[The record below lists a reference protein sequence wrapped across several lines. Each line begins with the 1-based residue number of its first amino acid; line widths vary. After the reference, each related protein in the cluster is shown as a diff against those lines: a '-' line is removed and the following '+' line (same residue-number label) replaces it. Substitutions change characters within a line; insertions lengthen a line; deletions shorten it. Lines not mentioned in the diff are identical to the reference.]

1 MIDGVEFTQGIST
14 HAPLARCDIPRSM
27 VEARW
32 KVFQLTHLL
41 RGATL
46 TPPTLCLISCDF
58 NSRTSCEVR
67 LVAPI
72 ALVFI
77 PISTH
82 APLARCDRHQ
92 LIVLWHTVFQLT
104 HLLRGATSPRRRRMR
119 RGSNFNSRTSCEV
132 RPGRAAVRKLVQL
145 HFNSR
150 TSCEVRRLA
159 KGLTQNQLAISTHAP
174 LARCDGR
181 THLRVRYL
189 EISTHAPLARCDDEG
204 RAELSADRHFN
215 SRTSCEVRRDAL
227 LYGDWASFIS
237 THAPLARCDNIRPR
251 EVGDKEI
258 STHAPLARCDHR
270 QMVHPEKPV
279 ISTHAPLA
287 RCDGVCE
294 SICGRIE
301 ISTHAPLARCDKSK
315 IERIAE
321 QEDFNSR
328 TSCEVRLVRHR
339 QFAFAQEFQ
348 LTHLLRG
355 ATEIAKYKNEWRI
368 YFNSRT
374 SCEVRHIYCVGVA
387 EY

>member
-41 RGATL
+41 RGATF

-189 EISTHAPLARCDDEG
+189 EISTHAPLARCDG
-204 RAELSADRHFN
+204 N
-215 SRTSCEVRRDAL
+215 C
-227 LYGDWASFIS
+227 
-237 THAPLARCDNIRPR
+237 
-251 EVGDKEI
+251 
-258 STHAPLARCDHR
+258 
-270 QMVHPEKPV
+270 
-279 ISTHAPLA
+279 
-287 RCDGVCE
+287 
-294 SICGRIE
+294 
-301 ISTHAPLARCDKSK
+301 K
-315 IERIAE
+315 IQKRM
-321 QEDFNSR
+321 EDI
-328 TSCEVRLVRHR
+328 
-339 QFAFAQEFQ
+339 FQ

-355 ATEIAKYKNEWRI
+355 ATYILCGSSRILGFQLTHLLRGATGRLNRKRLRLKFQLTHLLRGATGAGIAAKPRLP
-368 YFNSRT
+368 FQLTHLLRGAT
-374 SCEVRHIYCVGVA
+374 
-387 EY
+387 